1 MEPKPMATLHP
12 KFIVDEHD
20 GKQAVVLSLD
30 DWNAILED
38 LDELDAIRAY
48 DKAKAKPHDA
58 IPLDQAI
65 KEIEE
70 SA

>member
-1 MEPKPMATLHP
+1 MATLHP
-12 KFIVDEHD
+12 KFIVDERD
-20 GKQAVVLSLD
+20 GKQTVVLSLD
-30 DWNAILED
+30 DWHAILEE

-48 DKAKAKPHDA
+48 DKAKATPQNA